1 MSVTFGRQAPQKK
14 RQKKKTK
21 KNKKKT
27 QPKQQKQHHIPEY
40 CSIHFCSLFLI
51 SQIAAVLSH
60 DPLTNIFGSVGFIET
75 LITSPL

>member
-1 MSVTFGRQAPQKK
+1 MSVTFGSVGATEKIK
-14 RQKKKTK
+14 RRHPRETT
-21 KNKKKT
+21 KNKTTKHKN
-27 QPKQQKQHHIPEY
+27 HIPEY

>member
-1 MSVTFGRQAPQKK
+1 MSVTFGSAGATEKNTK
-14 RQKKKTK
+14 RRHPRETTHNKTK
-21 KNKKKT
+21 TKHKN
-27 QPKQQKQHHIPEY
+27 HIPEY